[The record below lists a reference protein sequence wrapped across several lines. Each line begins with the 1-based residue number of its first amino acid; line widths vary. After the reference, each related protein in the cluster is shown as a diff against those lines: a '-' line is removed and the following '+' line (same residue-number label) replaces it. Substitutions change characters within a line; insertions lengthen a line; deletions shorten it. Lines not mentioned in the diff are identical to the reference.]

1 MQPCLSAPPAV
12 AIPVDGTADLFHV
25 RRIYCVGRNYAAHA
39 REMGGDPSRE
49 APFFFCKPADS
60 IVTAMADGIA
70 TLHYPSQ
77 TNDLHHEV
85 ELVVALG
92 SGGRNIAVGDALS
105 HVFGYSVGL
114 DMTRRDLQAEMKAKG
129 RPWEVGKAFDESAPV
144 GALAK
149 SEALDLKRAGI
160 TLTVNDQPR
169 QASSLDQMIWSVEEI
184 IANLS
189 TLFELKAGD
198 LIFTG
203 TPEGVAAMQL
213 GDIGKAH
220 IDGLPPLTVRVAEPY

>member
-1 MQPCLSAPPAV
+1 
-12 AIPVDGTADLFHV
+12 
-25 RRIYCVGRNYAAHA
+25 
-39 REMGGDPSRE
+39 
-49 APFFFCKPADS
+49 
-60 IVTAMADGIA
+60 
-70 TLHYPSQ
+70 
-77 TNDLHHEV
+77 
-85 ELVVALG
+85 
-92 SGGRNIAVGDALS
+92 
-105 HVFGYSVGL
+105 
-114 DMTRRDLQAEMKAKG
+114 MTRRDLQAEMKAKG

-169 QASSLDQMIWSVEEI
+169 QASRLDQMIWSVEEI

-220 IDGLPPLTVRVAEPY
+220 IDGLPPLTVRIAEPY